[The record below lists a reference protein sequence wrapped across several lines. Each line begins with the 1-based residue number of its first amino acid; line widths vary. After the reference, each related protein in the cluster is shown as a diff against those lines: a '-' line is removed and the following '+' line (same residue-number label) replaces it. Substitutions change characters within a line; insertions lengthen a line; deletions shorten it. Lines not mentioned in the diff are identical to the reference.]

1 MAGNKQKL
9 KLLYLIK
16 IFTEDTDDQHALTL
30 PQIVEKLGAYGI
42 SAERKTLYQDFE
54 LLRDFG
60 FDIIGQHR
68 PAGPAEFLLPY
79 GQPQV

>member
-30 PQIVEKLGAYGI
+30 PQIAEKPLPFPRL
-42 SAERKTLYQDFE
+42 RKNWTPT
-54 LLRDFG
+54 G
-60 FDIIGQHR
+60 
-68 PAGPAEFLLPY
+68 
-79 GQPQV
+79 

>member
-42 SAERKTLYQDFE
+42 RISNCCVISVLISSAS
-54 LLRDFG
+54 
-60 FDIIGQHR
+60 R
-68 PAGPAEFLLPY
+68 PGGIFITIWATAGLNCPS
-79 GQPQV
+79 